1 MLEQKD
7 TYSFVNVL
15 QSPYKYQLREWR
27 NQDFVRLRMINQGII
42 SEEEHERYLD
52 ILRDSDTKESYVMM
66 RNGNEPVGVA
76 NINWNSD
83 KSEVE
88 SGLYLVHEEDL
99 DSGLGVIIIWAINE
113 YIYEVN
119 PEVVSIGEVLKN
131 NKRAMGLNRINKRE
145 DKEEYMITEPDGS
158 QVIVVRVSSTKA
170 MWERKDRERT
180 RKVIDAVYGL
190 SNIKGIAEN
199 KKQRYE
205 NIDLKN

>member
-199 KKQRYE
+199 KK
-205 NIDLKN
+205 